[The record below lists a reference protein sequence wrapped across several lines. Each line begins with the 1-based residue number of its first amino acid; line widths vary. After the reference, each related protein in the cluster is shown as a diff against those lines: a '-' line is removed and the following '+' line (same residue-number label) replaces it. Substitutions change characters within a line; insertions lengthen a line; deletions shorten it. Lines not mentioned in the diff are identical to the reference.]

1 MASFY
6 RSVNDWF
13 SSVIQNAPPQLRN
26 GFFLS
31 HLGFYDVQSSFLQD
45 TLSAIGLALL
55 IAVIVVFG
63 ATLNVGL
70 SILAVLTICGVI
82 FVSMAI
88 LVFMGWKLNI
98 LESVAITLAIG
109 LSVDFTLHYGVMY
122 KKAARKCRAI
132 QDPNNPMNGESSSS
146 KIQRDS
152 SVVYAISH
160 IGGPVTM
167 AAFTTLLPGLCL
179 LPSRVL
185 AYIQIGTFI
194 IVLMAISWLLA
205 TFFFLG
211 KSLFSITLLFSMYR
225 YIYYIFLLSVQAQ

>member
-1 MASFY
+1 MHH
-6 RSVNDWF
+6 
-13 SSVIQNAPPQLRN
+13 
-26 GFFLS
+26 FL
-31 HLGFYDVQSSFLQD
+31 
-45 TLSAIGLALL
+45 GLALL
-55 IAVIVVFG
+55 IAVIVVFL
-63 ATLNVGL
+63 ATLNIGL
-70 SILAVLTICGVI
+70 SLLAVLTICGVI

-122 KKAARKCRAI
+122 KKALKSKFH
-132 QDPNNPMNGESSSS
+132 DES
-146 KIQRDS
+146 KIKES

-211 KSLFSITLLFSMYR
+211 KYGPFYKKHIR
-225 YIYYIFLLSVQAQ
+225 